1 MSFAQSLKK
10 RVSHVVALGVSLF
23 ALSVMSVHTTSL
35 YADAEVCCS
44 DLELG
49 IRLETCFWK
58 TVQRQNICELSQKI
72 SAIFQGL
79 NISGIYTREEQI
91 SGLTGVLLPFFEI
104 NDPVATR
111 CNDVLVFSYEFVAP
125 VESGLIS
132 GPSLTVWRKEN
143 RCWKIVSHSY
153 VPFIP

>member
-1 MSFAQSLKK
+1 M
-10 RVSHVVALGVSLF
+10 SHVAALGVYVSLF
-23 ALSVMSVHTTSL
+23 ALSAMSFHATSL
-35 YADAEVCCS
+35 YAVAEVQCS

-49 IRLETCFWK
+49 IRLETSFWK
-58 TVQRQNICELSQKI
+58 AVQRQNVREISRKI

-79 NISGIYTREEQI
+79 NISGIYTKEESI
-91 SGLTGVLLPFFEI
+91 AGLTGVDLPFFEI

-125 VESGLIS
+125 EESDLIS
-132 GPSLTVWRKEN
+132 GPTLSVWRKD
-143 RCWKIVSHSY
+143 CQSWKLVSHSY